1 MEDIKEGSYILYK
14 GKISK
19 ILKVNNF
26 IVRTE
31 DKKYELAKKE
41 DIEIIKTTDEIKK
54 EVIDVLN

>member
-1 MEDIKEGSYILYK
+1 MEDGLNKNIYNL
-14 GKISK
+14 
-19 ILKVNNF
+19 LKVNNF